1 MRKLGLKFAALL
13 VIPLGT
19 GCTKAAN
26 PESVQPSAS
35 VAVLEAPSSA
45 PSVASAPP
53 PTATSSATPSSAA
66 APSGAASKT
75 YDDTTRSID
84 ASVGDR
90 FTLNLPANVTT
101 PYKWVAAP
109 SEPALVLAERHY
121 EDKPPAGCQGCV
133 GYPGTDRLTFEAKQA
148 GTTTLVLRYA
158 PLRGKEPGERELSI
172 KVTVK

>member
-1 MRKLGLKFAALL
+1 MRKLGLIFAALL
-13 VIPLGT
+13 VMPLGA

-26 PESVQPSAS
+26 PEPVQPSAS
-35 VAVLEAPSSA
+35 VTVSDAPSA
-45 PSVASAPP
+45 PPSVTSSPPTAASSASAP
-53 PTATSSATPSSAA
+53 A
-66 APSGAASKT
+66 GAATKT

-84 ASVGDR
+84 ASVGER

-109 SEPALVLAERHY
+109 AEPALVLAERHY
-121 EDKPPAGCQGCV
+121 EDKPPADCQGCV

-158 PLRGKEPGERELSI
+158 PLRGKEPAERELSI